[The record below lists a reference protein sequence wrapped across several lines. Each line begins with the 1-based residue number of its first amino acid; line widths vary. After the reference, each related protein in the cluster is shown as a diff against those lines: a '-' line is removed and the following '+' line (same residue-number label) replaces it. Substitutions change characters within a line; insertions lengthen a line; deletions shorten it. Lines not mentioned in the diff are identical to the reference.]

1 MANNA
6 NVNKVVLGNSTIMDI
21 TDTTAQPSDVAAGEV
36 FYTRDGARSVGT
48 GNYMDK
54 AANPTAG
61 DILTTDANGQAQD
74 SGVPISSVAMAA
86 DIPAQATDDTLG
98 LVKLN
103 PSESV
108 DVNASG
114 QLTVGGRLGQFP
126 NGGVFYPTTAAPTTV
141 GGSTFL
147 ITDGAINL
155 SSGARTM
162 CIAGGLNIKCKGT
175 QPAGTTEYRFS
186 NSLTNRFTMAAAKG
200 GRLALS
206 EADAKNKTVA
216 ITSIKID
223 GQDFTAPYSGATD
236 NTHDIIV
243 TVDESL
249 NPDAAIPNNTNIRFY
264 ATWTSSDILS
274 VGQCNGSGGGKVL
287 EVGMNLRA
295 EGNQVMLFGNGCYS
309 NANNSVCLGHSH
321 INNGK
326 QFAALLGQGHD
337 STNGRNGVGAV
348 GMWSVISPT
357 TMFVVGNGTGDL
369 ARSNA
374 FEVTADGGIVV
385 PSSTAG
391 STKKFKLT
399 VDDSGTVTAT
409 EVV

>member
-1 MANNA
+1 MAINYETFKDGGFKYA
-6 NVNKVVLGNSTIMDI
+6 LLKLSAKLTAMLAEKVGINDAA
-21 TDTTAQPSDVAAGEV
+21 TDTD
-36 FYTRDGARSVGT
+36 Y
-48 GNYMDK
+48 
-54 AANPTAG
+54 
-61 DILTTDANGQAQD
+61 
-74 SGVPISSVAMAA
+74 
-86 DIPAQATDDTLG
+86 G

-103 PSESV
+103 PNESV
-108 DVNASG
+108 GMNANG
-114 QLTVGGRLGQFP
+114 QLTVGGRLGQYP
-126 NGGVFYPTTAAPTTV
+126 NGGVFYPTTIEPTAV

-155 SSGARTM
+155 SAGARQM
-162 CIAGGLNIKCKGT
+162 IIAGGNNLKLKGSHA
-175 QPAGTTEYRFS
+175 AGSTEYHIQNTLS
-186 NSLTNRFTMAAAKG
+186 NRFGACAAKG

-206 EADAKNKTVA
+206 QDSAKEKTVA
-216 ITSIKID
+216 ILSIKIN
-223 GQDFTAPYSGATD
+223 GQDLVAPYSGETD
-236 NTHDIIV
+236 NTNDIVI

-249 NPDAAIPNNTNIRFY
+249 NPSSTLATNTNIRPY
-264 ATWTSSDILS
+264 GNWGSSDVLS
-274 VGQCNGSGGGKVL
+274 VGQLNGTSGGKVL
-287 EVGMNLRA
+287 EVGMQLRA

-374 FEVTADGGIVV
+374 FEVTADGGVIV
-385 PSSTAG
+385 PSSTSG
-391 STKKFKLT
+391 STKKFKIT
-399 VDDSGTVTAT
+399 VDDSGTISAT
-409 EVV
+409 EVIPVAP